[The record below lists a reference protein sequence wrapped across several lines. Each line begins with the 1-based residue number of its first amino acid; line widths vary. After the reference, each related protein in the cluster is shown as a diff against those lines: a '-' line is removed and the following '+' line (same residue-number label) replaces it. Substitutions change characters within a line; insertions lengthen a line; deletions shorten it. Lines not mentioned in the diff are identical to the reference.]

1 MARTSHELS
10 IGWYIIEPNIVG
22 HYCSLG
28 IKLPHFYNQSL
39 PERLVERG
47 TVHLSTGFYYTRS
60 LACGFLGLSKFCMN
74 QISSTEVI
82 SNQKRMSK

>member
-39 PERLVERG
+39 PESVVERG
-47 TVHLSTGFYYTRS
+47 TITKMWCVL
-60 LACGFLGLSKFCMN
+60 
-74 QISSTEVI
+74 
-82 SNQKRMSK
+82 KRLL